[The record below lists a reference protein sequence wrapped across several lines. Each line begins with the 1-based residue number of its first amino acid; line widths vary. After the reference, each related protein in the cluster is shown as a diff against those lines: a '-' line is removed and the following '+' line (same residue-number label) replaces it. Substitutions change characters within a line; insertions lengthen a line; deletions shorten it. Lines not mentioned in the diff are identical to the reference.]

1 MKAYP
6 ILLVFGLMMT
16 ACVPSHR
23 NTPMASSSLSAIDSL
38 MWRQPDSALKVM
50 ISFTESGKAD
60 SLDEFDG
67 HYCQL
72 LISELLY
79 KNDYAQSNRLDLLK
93 AVDYFDNSD
102 NAFLS
107 ARAHYMNGVGYYER
121 DSVVSACKAY
131 LKALELMETHF
142 PNIATQHISATH
154 GATSISSDLLF
165 WFMDLTYCRLEGLF
179 SKQFMQEPAIVCCK
193 RALAFD
199 TICSFNPY
207 NTPALFLN
215 LGLQY
220 NKLYELN
227 KEPYLADTAEYYF
240 NEALRHLPDTNNR
253 IFIDV
258 VTQLELLKINMGQDF
273 EPSII
278 VLKRIAAQTLDE
290 TERLCSYLAI
300 GGIYHSYN
308 QYDSALVYLT
318 PVFENK
324 KDPYRQRVVAPYLHE
339 IYLNTGD
346 TVKAALCA
354 RYIVDNTATE
364 GESNAQ
370 VSTLNDLF
378 QQHQQ
383 WELDRAKEVE
393 RQRAARHS
401 RWIWMAIAGLLLL
414 VAIAIVVARRG
425 YGKRLKLQQEESDK
439 QLKIQQ
445 EESSKRLKLLQE
457 ESSKQLEAAQD
468 ALKVKEKDALFTK
481 VNAIYQDKLGN
492 KAKRI
497 FEAFNEAHP
506 DAVSKLK
513 ASYPDLTDTEVDIC
527 VLSHFAFRVK
537 EIADILELR
546 ENTVAKYRSNIKKKT
561 QIRDAESLM
570 NQVL

>member
-16 ACVPSHR
+16 ACVSSHR
-23 NTPMASSSLSAIDSL
+23 NTPMASPSLSAIDSL

-50 ISFTESGKAD
+50 ISFTESGRAD

-107 ARAHYMNGVGYYER
+107 ARAHYMNGVGCYER
-121 DSVVSACKAY
+121 DSIIAACKAY

-142 PNIATQHISATH
+142 PDLALQRNTATYGTTALPSNLI
-154 GATSISSDLLF
+154 L

-179 SKQFMQEPAIVCCK
+179 SKQFMQEPAIVCGK
-193 RALAFD
+193 RALAID
-199 TICSFNPY
+199 TICPFDSY

-227 KEPYLADTAEYYF
+227 KESYLADTAEYYF

-278 VLKRIAAQTLDE
+278 VLKRMAAQTLDE
-290 TERLCSYLAI
+290 NERLCSYLAI

-318 PVFENK
+318 PVFENE
-324 KDPYRQRVVAPYLHE
+324 KDPYRQKVVAPYLHE

-354 RYIVDNTATE
+354 RYIVDNTTTE

-378 QQHQQ
+378 QQHLQ
-383 WELDRAKEVE
+383 WEQDRAKEEEHRRAV
-393 RQRAARHS
+393 QRN

-414 VAIAIVVARRG
+414 VAIAIVGARRG
-425 YGKRLKLQQEESDK
+425 YGKRLKLQQEES
-439 QLKIQQ
+439 
-445 EESSKRLKLLQE
+445 
-457 ESSKQLEAAQD
+457 SKQLVAVQD
-468 ALKVKEKDALFTK
+468 ALKAKEHDALLTK
-481 VNAIYQDKLGN
+481 VTAIYQDKLSN

-497 FEAFNEAHP
+497 FEAFSEAHP
-506 DAVSKLK
+506 EAVAKLK
-513 ASYPDLTDTEVDIC
+513 AAYPDLTDTEVDVC

-546 ENTVAKYRSNIKKKT
+546 ENTVAKYRSSIKKKA
-561 QIRDAESLM
+561 QISDVESLM

>member
-1 MKAYP
+1 MLV
-6 ILLVFGLMMT
+6 LLVAALVA
-16 ACVPSHR
+16 AC
-23 NTPMASSSLSAIDSL
+23 NTSVEPMERPCQELEEIDTL
-38 MWRQPDSALKVM
+38 MWQQPDSAFARLREFVA
-50 ISFTESGKAD
+50 SSKAD
-60 SLDEFDG
+60 SLDVFNE

-79 KNDYAQSNRLDLLK
+79 KNNYAQTNREDLLK
-93 AVDYFDNSD
+93 AVDYFDSID
-102 NAFLS
+102 DGFMA
-107 ARAHYMNGVGYYER
+107 ARAHYMNGVGCYER
-121 DSVVSACKAY
+121 DSIIAACKAY

-142 PNIATQHISATH
+142 PDLALQRNTATYGTTALPSNR
-154 GATSISSDLLF
+154 LL

-179 SKQFMQEPAIVCCK
+179 SKQFMQEPAIVCGK
-193 RALAFD
+193 RAIAID
-199 TICSFNPY
+199 TICPFDSY

-253 IFIDV
+253 LFIDV

-324 KDPYRQRVVAPYLHE
+324 KDPYRQKVVAPYLHE

-346 TVKAALCA
+346 TVKAALFA
-354 RYIVDNTATE
+354 RYIADNTATE

-378 QQHQQ
+378 QQHLQ
-383 WELDRAKEVE
+383 WEQDRAKEE
-393 RQRAARHS
+393 EHRRALQRN

-414 VAIAIVVARRG
+414 VAIAIVVTRRG
-425 YGKRLKLQQEESDK
+425 YGKRLKLQ
-439 QLKIQQ
+439 
-445 EESSKRLKLLQE
+445 QE

-468 ALKVKEKDALFTK
+468 ALKAKEHDALLTK
-481 VNAIYQDKLGN
+481 VTAIYQDKIGN

-506 DAVSKLK
+506 EAVVKMK
-513 ASYPDLTDTEVDIC
+513 AAYPDLTDTEVDVC

-546 ENTVAKYRSNIKKKT
+546 ENTVAKYRSSIKKKA
-561 QIRDAESLM
+561 QIGDVESLM